1 MLYRV
6 FLQHVLGQRDASESA
21 QAHAVSP
28 HLLNQAKKVIDLSR
42 NFLAACRSQ
51 TALDWFS
58 VKTIIMA
65 TLLIVAAST
74 DTSDE
79 FISQLD
85 LTDAL
90 NVAIELFTRTA
101 QFSEAGKSALQCT
114 SAIQMNIMKQTS

>member
-1 MLYRV
+1 M
-6 FLQHVLGQRDASESA
+6 QHVLGQRDASESA
-21 QAHAVSP
+21 QTHAVPP

-42 NFLAACRSQ
+42 NFLAACRCQ

-58 VKTIIMA
+58 LKTIIIA

-79 FISQLD
+79 FISQLH

-90 NVAIELFTRTA
+90 NVAIELLTRTA
-101 QFSEAGKSALQCT
+101 QFSEVGKSALQCT
-114 SAIQMNIMKQTS
+114 SAIQMNIMKQRS